1 MSNINP
7 WQGIS
12 IPTQNIK
19 AILIDHNHPIDISW
33 AVNPEGQYLL
43 VLAFKNLENCSIND
57 FPKVNGFKIFLTDQ
71 DVLVITLNN
80 KEQWE
85 HFYSLCQDLIAS
97 TRSCETHTESVN
109 ALIRRLRGWQ
119 IFLSSGKPKILSDE
133 KIRGLIAELI
143 FLEFHLFPY
152 FEMDAAIEYWT
163 GPERSAQD
171 FNIQS
176 TVVEVK
182 SQLGE
187 KPSSVRISSTDQ
199 LCPELPELY
208 LHVVVLGK
216 SDELTSGSF
225 NLFDLINRIK
235 KDILDSNPLAIE
247 RFNDLLLKVGYIE
260 KIDYQKNNFILLN
273 EKTYEVRDKFP
284 RICPQDVPS
293 GIDKVRYNINLS
305 NCDEYISKLAWEKS
319 NANK

>member
-1 MSNINP
+1 MSNTNP
-7 WQGIS
+7 WEDITVPS
-12 IPTQNIK
+12 QNIK
-19 AILIDHNHPIDISW
+19 ARLIDSNHPIEISW
-33 AVNPEGQYLL
+33 AVNQEGQYLL
-43 VLAFKNLENCSIND
+43 VIVFNNLENCSIND

-85 HFYSLCQDLIAS
+85 LFYSLCQDLIAS
-97 TRSCETHTESVN
+97 TRSCDNHTDAVN
-109 ALIRRLRGWQ
+109 MLIRRLRGWQ

-163 GPERSAQD
+163 GPEGSSQD

-187 KPSSVRISSTDQ
+187 KPSTVRISSVNQ

-216 SDELTSGSF
+216 SDESTSGAF
-225 NLFDLINRIK
+225 NLFDLINRIR

-247 RFNDLLLKVGYIE
+247 RFNELLLKVGYIE
-260 KIDYQKNNFILLN
+260 KTEYKEKNFILLN
-273 EKTYEVRDKFP
+273 EKTFEVRDDFP
-284 RICPQDVPS
+284 RICPKDVP
-293 GIDKVRYNINLS
+293 ICIEQVRYNVNLAS
-305 NCDEYISKLAWEKS
+305 CEEFLSELSWESS
-319 NANK
+319 NAS